1 MVPERSVNG
10 RTWCGLAALAG
21 VCALPGLWW
30 GCGPPEAPRLVLLV
44 TVDTLRADQ
53 LGSYGSEHG
62 LTPNLDAL
70 ARRSTV
76 FERAFAAAPLTLPSV
91 AGILTGRYPEELG
104 LRTNESAVPAS
115 VETLATVLSSRGWS
129 TGAVVGN
136 FVLRRTSGLDRGFG
150 QFDDAFPEREAV
162 RRWPER
168 PADDATDRALALVED
183 CLLLPGSRCFVW
195 VHYQDPHGPY
205 DPPGDRRARLLPGE
219 RAAPDGGQRL
229 PLGADHQGVG
239 AIPRYQFLDDRYDVA
254 YYRAGYRAE
263 IAYMDEQIGRLLA
276 ALDRG
281 DLWRESIVVFAADHG
296 ESLGEGNVWFA
307 HGSRLTDE
315 QVWVPLVI
323 FSPGR
328 APARRTDPVSLVD
341 VFPTLLGLLGVT
353 PDGAAR
359 PGRDLFAPGGAAGA
373 SVAYMATLGAAE
385 VPSYAIVDEGFK
397 LILAEREGVYDG
409 RLHRLGEEDA
419 ELGAA
424 APQVAARLRQRL
436 EAFRQGLARAPE
448 TRPVLTEAER
458 EQLRGLGYLEDGAA
472 DP

>member
-1 MVPERSVNG
+1 
-10 RTWCGLAALAG
+10 
-21 VCALPGLWW
+21 
-30 GCGPPEAPRLVLLV
+30 
-44 TVDTLRADQ
+44 
-53 LGSYGSEHG
+53 
-62 LTPNLDAL
+62 
-70 ARRSTV
+70 
-76 FERAFAAAPLTLPSV
+76 
-91 AGILTGRYPEELG
+91 
-104 LRTNESAVPAS
+104 
-115 VETLATVLSSRGWS
+115 
-129 TGAVVGN
+129 
-136 FVLRRTSGLDRGFG
+136 
-150 QFDDAFPEREAV
+150 
-162 RRWPER
+162 
-168 PADDATDRALALVED
+168 
-183 CLLLPGSRCFVW
+183 VW